1 MTAAARIRPRSP
13 RRFPGAVVL
22 VLGLA
27 FLFGAC
33 APGWAGPLDDIRA
46 RGVLVVGAKADYRPF
61 GFRDEAGIIVG
72 FEPDLAAEIAKA
84 LGVKLKL
91 VPVVATNRISLLQSG
106 DLDLVI
112 ATMNVTPER
121 AKQVDFV
128 EPSYYASG
136 VNVLAPK
143 SAHLHIW
150 QDLKDKPVCSVEGAA
165 YLAEIKDRYGP
176 DLHLYKDTNQVYAAV
191 KAGECYAAYDD
202 TALIGQL
209 QMPGWGDYEMPLRS
223 VLLQPW
229 GMAVKQGNAELA
241 AFVGGLVKKWHA
253 DGHIEQLEKTWHIPP
268 SVFAEEM
275 HRRFADAE

>member
-1 MTAAARIRPRSP
+1 MMIAACIRRASRRRLFVGAALLFTFALVCGAGGMAR
-13 RRFPGAVVL
+13 
-22 VLGLA
+22 
-27 FLFGAC
+27 
-33 APGWAGPLDDIRA
+33 AGSLDDIRA
-46 RGVLVVGAKADYRPF
+46 RGELVVGAKADYRPF

-72 FEPDLAAEIAKA
+72 FEPDLAGEIAKA

-91 VPVVATNRISLLQSG
+91 VPVVATNRIALLQSG

-112 ATMNVTPER
+112 ATMNITPER

-143 SAHLHIW
+143 SAHLHVW
-150 QDLKDKPVCSVEGAA
+150 QELKDKPVCSVEGAA
-165 YLAEIKDRYGP
+165 YLGEIKDRYGP
-176 DLHLYKDTNQVYAAV
+176 DLHLYKDTGKVYDAV

-202 TALIGQL
+202 TALVGQL
-209 QMPGWGDYEMPLRS
+209 QMSGWGDYEMPLRS

-229 GMAVKQGNAELA
+229 GIAVKQGNAELA
-241 AFVGGLVKKWHA
+241 AFVGDLVKKWHA
-253 DGHIEQLEKTWHIPP
+253 DGHVEQLEKIWHIPP

-275 HRRFADAE
+275 HRRFAAD

>member
-1 MTAAARIRPRSP
+1 MMTVACIRRAS
-13 RRFPGAVVL
+13 RRGFLEGVAL
-22 VLGLA
+22 LLGLG
-27 FLFGAC
+27 LTFGASGV
-33 APGWAGPLDDIRA
+33 ARAGSLDAIRA
-46 RGVLVVGAKADYRPF
+46 RGVLVVGTKADYRPF
-61 GFRDEAGIIVG
+61 GFRDEAGSIVG

-84 LGVKLKL
+84 LAVKLKL
-91 VPVVATNRISLLQSG
+91 VPVVATNRIALLQSG

-128 EPSYYASG
+128 EPNYYASG

-143 SAHLHIW
+143 AAHLQVW
-150 QDLKDKPVCSVEGAA
+150 QQLKDKPVCSVEGAA
-165 YLAEIKDRYGP
+165 YLGQIKDRYGP
-176 DLHLYKDTNQVYAAV
+176 DLHLYTSTDQVYAAV

-202 TALIGQL
+202 TALVGQL

-229 GMAVKQGNAELA
+229 GMAVKQGNTELA
-241 AFVGGLVKKWHA
+241 SFVGDLVKKWHA
-253 DGHIEQLEKTWHIPP
+253 GGHIEQVEKTWHIPP

-275 HRRFADAE
+275 HRRFADAD

>member
-1 MTAAARIRPRSP
+1 MTIAARIRRPSWRWL
-13 RRFPGAVVL
+13 FEGVAL
-22 VLGLA
+22 VLGLTLVSGPGGQA
-27 FLFGAC
+27 RAGA
-33 APGWAGPLDDIRA
+33 LDDIRA

-61 GFRDEAGIIVG
+61 GYRDDAGAIVG

-91 VPVVATNRISLLQSG
+91 VPVVATNRITLLQSG

-121 AKQVDFV
+121 AKQVGFV

-143 SAHLHIW
+143 SARLEVW
-150 QDLKDKPVCSVEGAA
+150 QQLQGKPVCSVEGSA
-165 YLAEIKDRYGP
+165 YLGEIKDRYGP
-176 DLHLYKDTNQVYAAV
+176 DLHLYKNTDQVYAAV
-191 KAGECYAAYDD
+191 KSGECYAAYDD

-229 GMAVKQGNAELA
+229 GMAVKQGNTELA
-241 AFVGGLVKKWHA
+241 AFVGDLIKKWHA
-253 DGHIEQLEKTWHIPP
+253 DGHIEQVEKTWHIPS

-275 HRRFADAE
+275 HRRFAEAE